1 MADLYALKNAVITG
15 NLASACE
22 MTQNAIDEE
31 VPAETI
37 LSEALIAAMANVGEK
52 FKNNE
57 FYVPEMLIAAR
68 AMNGAMDVLAPKIEE
83 AGIEPAGTVV
93 VATVKGDLHDIGK
106 NLVGMMLKGGGF
118 DVVDLGV
125 DCTPEAFVEAAVEN
139 DADIIAMS
147 ALLTTTMTSMKDV
160 VAAIAESSVA
170 DKVKT
175 MIGGAPVTQAYCDD
189 IGANGYAQ
197 DAASAVDLARTL
209 V

>member
-1 MADLYALKNAVITG
+1 MADLDALKNAVITG
-15 NLASACE
+15 NLAGACE
-22 MTQNAIDEE
+22 LTQGAIDED
-31 VPAETI
+31 VPADQI
-37 LSEALIAAMANVGEK
+37 LNVALIAAMTEVGEK

-68 AMNGAMDVLAPKIEE
+68 AMNGAMDVLKPKIAE

-125 DCTPEAFVEAAVEN
+125 DCEAQAFVDAAVEN
-139 DADIIAMS
+139 NADIIAMS

-160 VAAIAESSVA
+160 VSAVAESPVA
-170 DKVKT
+170 GKVKL
-175 MIGGAPVTQAYCDD
+175 MVGGAPITQVFCDD
-189 IGANGYAQ
+189 IGADGYAQ
-197 DAASAVDLARTL
+197 DAASAVDMARNL